1 MRDCPF
7 FPVPLPGPALLG
19 PRPADDNCFQ
29 APHGAGKHKF
39 RAAQGGDQRRRQ
51 PGQMGAQYIR
61 KKLVSHD
68 EGRRIRRQKRQG
80 FSKGP
85 PPGFQRPGNGRAAR
99 DFPDMT
105 KPAAA
110 AVRNKDNGDAV
121 LPEQAD
127 PVDLVHFDSYTLT
140 EAGPLLR
147 AEAPVKFDRDANG
160 YGVLCRVGGKS
171 FNRLFFPGQNG
182 KTFFVDAPADADDL
196 RTAAEQA
203 EEPARL
209 RQGTASAL
217 VDLQKAVPSLH
228 LDLRY
233 ATDRNLFRRPLHQ
246 NGDKAYA
253 APEVAAALQ
262 DAAARLAPQGYG
274 LVVYEAY
281 RPWYLSKYAYDLLP
295 ADRKG
300 MLPPPKQ
307 GEDRNTGWTVD
318 VGLYDLGSGEALPMI
333 SDFDE
338 VSLRQYPA
346 AGGAA
351 AGLHGWNHRPPG
363 SGAYAA
369 GRPDCG
375 GEIQYA
381 R

>member
-1 MRDCPF
+1 MKTTHVPF
-7 FPVPLPGPALLG
+7 PLARRLRRAAATALAFLLVAAAGTVLAAATIPKDVSYLLG
-19 PRPADDNCFQ
+19 MYYGSGSAFLVREN
-29 APHGAGKHKF
+29 GGKLE
-39 RAAQGGDQRRRQ
+39 
-51 PGQMGAQYIR
+51 
-61 KKLVSHD
+61 LVYH
-68 EGRRIRRQKRQG
+68 
-80 FSKGP
+80 FSDTD
-85 PPGFQRPGNGRAAR
+85 R
-99 DFPDMT
+99 DFSGGNTFPLI
-105 KPAAA
+105 K
-110 AVRNKDNGDAV
+110 
-121 LPEQAD
+121 
-127 PVDLVHFDSYTLT
+127 VHFDSYTLT

-346 AGGAA
+346 YPGGTTEERRLRDLLADAMRRAGFHQGDQEWWHFVLGEGNGAA
-351 AGLHGWNHRPPG
+351 HLNIPYGKRP
-363 SGAYAA
+363 
-369 GRPDCG
+369 
-375 GEIQYA
+375 
-381 R
+381 